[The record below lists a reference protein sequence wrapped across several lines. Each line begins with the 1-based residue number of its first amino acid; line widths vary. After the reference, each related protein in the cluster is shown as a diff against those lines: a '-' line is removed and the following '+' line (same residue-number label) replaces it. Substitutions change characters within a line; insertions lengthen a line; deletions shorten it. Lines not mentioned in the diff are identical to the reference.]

1 MSDNVEIPSTVLTEA
16 IETLKKQNTEA
27 TEEKK
32 DQLLEENEVV
42 RVEVLMQIADK
53 KRNTPL
59 VIQLPHP
66 IFSVEEG
73 DNAIFFIADNDQQTK
88 TV

>member
-32 DQLLEENEVV
+32 T
-42 RVEVLMQIADK
+42 
-53 KRNTPL
+53 TP
-59 VIQLPHP
+59 
-66 IFSVEEG
+66 
-73 DNAIFFIADNDQQTK
+73 
-88 TV
+88 

>member
-42 RVEVLMQIADK
+42 RVDVLMQIADK

-66 IFSVEEG
+66 ICG
-73 DNAIFFIADNDQQTK
+73 
-88 TV
+88 